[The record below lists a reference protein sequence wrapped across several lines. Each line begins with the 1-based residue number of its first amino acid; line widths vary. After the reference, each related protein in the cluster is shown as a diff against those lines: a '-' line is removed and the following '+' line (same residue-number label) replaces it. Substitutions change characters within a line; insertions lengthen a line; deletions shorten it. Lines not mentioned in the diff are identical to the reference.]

1 MLGVRREKSTFLLYA
16 DGHIR
21 YIRAGYSAPAMRVAV
36 VDIGTNSTR
45 LLIADVAGSHVD
57 ELERQSIITRLG
69 QGVDRTG
76 ALADEAIAR
85 VTAALDEY
93 RTKITQLEAQR
104 VVGVLTSATRDA
116 SNGAAFVARVR
127 DEYGIDAR
135 VLTGD
140 EEANMTFTGALSG
153 RAPADGPVAV
163 IDIGGGSTEVIVG
176 TGIDE
181 ITFHVSMQLGVVR
194 HTERFLESDPP
205 SFEQLENLADDV
217 RAILHEQLP
226 EALRHSVGEAI
237 AVGGTATSAAAI
249 ALELDPYDATKV
261 EGYELLHAILEEETA
276 DLARLT
282 DEQRRH
288 IPGLHPDRAPT
299 IVAGVIILRECIRA
313 LGLQAVEVSEHD
325 ILRGAALSAL
335 RRSV

>member
-1 MLGVRREKSTFLLYA
+1 
-16 DGHIR
+16 
-21 YIRAGYSAPAMRVAV
+21 MRVAV

-45 LLIADVAGSHVD
+45 LLIADVAGAHVD

-85 VTAALDEY
+85 VTAALGQY
-93 RTKITQLEAQR
+93 RTKISELDAQR

-116 SNGAAFVARVR
+116 SNGPAFVSRVR

-140 EEANMTFTGALSG
+140 EEANMTFAGALSG
-153 RAPADGPVAV
+153 REPADDPVAV
-163 IDIGGGSTEVIVG
+163 IDIGGGSTEVIIG
-176 TGIDE
+176 TQTDE

-194 HTERFLESDPP
+194 HTERFLQSDPP

-217 RAILHEQLP
+217 RAILHAQIP
-226 EALRHSVGEAI
+226 ESARHAVGEAI

-249 ALELDPYDATKV
+249 ALELDPYDAAKV
-261 EGYELLHAILEEETA
+261 EGYQLLHAILEEETA

-282 DEQRRH
+282 DDERRH
-288 IPGLHPDRAPT
+288 VKGLHPDRAPT

-313 LGLQAVEVSEHD
+313 LGLRHVVVSEHD
-325 ILRGAALSAL
+325 ILRGAALWAL
-335 RRSV
+335 QNPVWTPI